1 MRPFFYLPIVI
12 CLTLLPAAL
21 FAADQQPE
29 YKPLFNGQDL
39 TGWILKRAN
48 RKGYHVEDGRLVCP
62 ADGGGFLFTERK
74 YSDFS
79 LKFEFKLTRGA
90 NNGIVIRCPLVD
102 QRPAYEGIEI
112 QVLDNKGYPKK
123 LKPTQYHGSVYDV
136 IPAKTGALKP
146 AGEWNHEE
154 IIYRGTQI
162 TVIVNDITILN
173 TDLSKI
179 DDAEVLAK
187 HPGLKNKRGHIG
199 LLGHGSHVEYKN
211 IQIKEY

>member
-1 MRPFFYLPIVI
+1 MKYFS
-12 CLTLLPAAL
+12 CLTVVISLMLTPASLLASEQSA
-21 FAADQQPE
+21 E
-29 YKPLFNGQDL
+29 YTPLFNGCDL

-48 RKGYHVEDGRLVCP
+48 RKGYHVEDGKLVCP
-62 ADGGGFLFTERK
+62 ADGGGFLFTEQE
-74 YSDFS
+74 YGDFS
-79 LKFEFKLTRGA
+79 LQFDFKLTKGA
-90 NNGIVIRCPLVD
+90 NNGIAIRCPLVD

-136 IPAKTGALKP
+136 VPAKKGALKP

-154 IIYRGTQI
+154 IIYRSSQLS
-162 TVIVNDITILN
+162 VIVNGILILK
-173 TDLSKI
+173 TDLSTIK
-179 DDAEVLAK
+179 DPEVLTK

-211 IQIKEY
+211 IRIKEF